1 MDKGSNP
8 PVHIESSPGSRPGV
22 VILKVHGPLEITNY
36 AEFETLMRRNE
47 SPILLVDLTD
57 VPYIDSAVLGSMVAM
72 HVACARNQ
80 RKYALVHANQRIQTM
95 LTVSGVGEII
105 ISFPTIAQ
113 AEASLAKQSTGEK
126 A

>member
-1 MDKGSNP
+1 MDKSSNP
-8 PVHIESSPGSRPGV
+8 AVRIETVPGSRPGV

-36 AEFETLMRRNE
+36 GGFEELMRRNE
-47 SPILLVDLTD
+47 APVLLVDLTE

-80 RKYALVHANQRIQTM
+80 RKYALVHANQRIQNM

-105 ISFPTIAQ
+105 VSFPTVAH
-113 AEASLAKQSTGEK
+113 AEASLG
-126 A
+126 